1 MQNAPQGLRFHIGLF
16 GRRNA
21 GKSSLL
27 NAIAGQSVSIVSPV
41 PGTTADPVNKAM
53 ELPPL
58 GPVLFIDTAGID
70 DEEAGI
76 GALRADR
83 SLKALDRCD
92 AALVI
97 LSPDRLPDES
107 EELLFRKLH
116 EKNVPAAA
124 VLSKSDLA
132 APSPELIGQLEARGI
147 PFVSVSARTGAGLAD
162 LRGLLIRLA
171 PEGFLDSMSMLGDLT
186 EPARPVLLI
195 TPVDKEAP
203 RGRLIL
209 PQVQAIRD
217 VLDHRAWCVVTQEDL
232 IPRVLEGLSRP
243 PVLAVTD
250 SQVFAAASSMVPL
263 SIPLTSFSIL
273 LARMKGDLTLC
284 AEGAASIRRLRDGAR
299 ILIAEACTHHPVSD
313 DIGREKIPR
322 WLREK
327 TGAALDFT
335 FAQGQDFPA
344 DPSGFDLVIHCGA
357 CTFNRRAVLSR
368 IHLCRERGVPF
379 TNYGVCIA
387 ELHGILERALAPFP
401 SALAAYRKAGGGV
414 VADEL

>member
-1 MQNAPQGLRFHIGLF
+1 MQNTPRGLRFQIGLF
-16 GRRNA
+16 GKRNA

-27 NAIAGQSVSIVSPV
+27 NAIAGQDVSIVSPV

-76 GALRADR
+76 GVLRADR

-97 LSPDRLPDES
+97 LSPDRLPDEA
-107 EELLFRKLH
+107 EELLFRKLA
-116 EKNVPAAA
+116 EKNIPAAA
-124 VLSKSDLA
+124 VLGKSDLA
-132 APSPELIGQLEARGI
+132 APVPELTAFLEARKI
-147 PFVSVSARTGAGLAD
+147 PFVSVSARTGAGLSD

-171 PEGFLDSMSMLGDLT
+171 PEEFLSSMSMLGDLT
-186 EPARPVLLI
+186 ERARPVLLI

-217 VLDHRAWCVVTQEDL
+217 VLDHSAWCVVTQENL
-232 IPRVLEGLSRP
+232 IPQVLSGLSAP

-250 SQVFAAASSMVPL
+250 SQVFDTAAALVPP
-263 SIPLTSFSIL
+263 SVPLTSFSIL
-273 LARMKGDLTLC
+273 MARMKGDLTLC
-284 AEGAASIRRLRDGAR
+284 AEGAAAIRRLHSGSR

-322 WLREK
+322 WLRKK
-327 TGAALDFT
+327 TGVPLDFS
-335 FAQGQDFPA
+335 FVQGTDFPA
-344 DPSGFDLVIHCGA
+344 DPLGFDLVIHCGA

-368 IHLCRERGVPF
+368 IHLCREKGVPF

-401 SALAAYRKAGGGV
+401 AALTAYRKAIGQ
-414 VADEL
+414 

>member
-1 MQNAPQGLRFHIGLF
+1 MQNTPRGFRFHIGLF
-16 GRRNA
+16 GRRNV

-27 NAIAGQSVSIVSPV
+27 NAIAGQDVSIVSPV

-70 DEEAGI
+70 DDEAGI
-76 GALRADR
+76 GMLRADR
-83 SLKALDRCD
+83 SQKALDCCD

-107 EELLFRKLH
+107 EELLFRKLE
-116 EKNVPAAA
+116 EKKIPAAA
-124 VLSKSDLA
+124 VIGKSDLS
-132 APSPELIGQLEARGI
+132 APIPELMTMLDTRKI
-147 PFVSVSARTGAGLAD
+147 PSVSVSSRTGAGLPE
-162 LRGLLIRLA
+162 LRKLLIQLA
-171 PEGFLDSMSMLGDLT
+171 PEEFLSSLSMLGDLT
-186 EPARPVLLI
+186 KSGRPVLLI

-217 VLDHRAWCVVTQEDL
+217 VLDHNAWCVVTQENL
-232 IPRVLEGLSRP
+232 ISRVLEGLSAP

-250 SQVFAAASSMVPL
+250 SQVFDTAAALVPSSV
-263 SIPLTSFSIL
+263 PLTSFSIL
-273 LARMKGDLTLC
+273 MARMKGDLTLC
-284 AEGAASIRRLRDGAR
+284 AEGAAAIRKLRDGSR
-299 ILIAEACTHHPVSD
+299 ILIAEACTHHPISD

-322 WLREK
+322 WLRQK
-327 TGAALDFT
+327 TGAEIDFS
-335 FAQGQDFPA
+335 FVQGSDFPS

-368 IHLCRERGVPF
+368 ILLCCERGVPF

-387 ELHGILERALAPFP
+387 ELHGILQRALAPFP
-401 SALAAYRKAGGGV
+401 DALAAYRKTVGQ
-414 VADEL
+414 